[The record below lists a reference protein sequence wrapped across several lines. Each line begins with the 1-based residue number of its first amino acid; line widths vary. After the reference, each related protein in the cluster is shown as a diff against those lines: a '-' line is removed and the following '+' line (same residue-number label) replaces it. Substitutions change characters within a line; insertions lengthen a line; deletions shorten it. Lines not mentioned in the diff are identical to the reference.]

1 MSFQKRREAGVQP
14 EDGSCDPAL
23 WSGWPLLRER
33 QASGGKS
40 KGHVIRG

>member
-1 MSFQKRREAGVQP
+1 MSFLKRREAGVQP

-23 WSGWPLLRER
+23 WSGWPLLWER

-40 KGHVIRG
+40 KGYVICA